1 MLLAWLQLFGGLILL
16 IFGGDFIVRSSV
28 KIATFLRV
36 SPMVVGLTIVS
47 FGTSFPELV
56 VSVNAALSGYP
67 DISIGNVVGSN
78 IANLALVLGLTT
90 LIRPMNVARHNIL
103 FDWPFML
110 LVTFG
115 FVLLS
120 LDNFLV
126 RWEGVFLLVSLFAYN
141 IWSVLQGRTSFDD
154 EIYQE
159 KPLYT
164 EVLRSVVILIVSL
177 VALVFGA
184 DLIIDG
190 AVSIARALDIQERVI
205 AGTIIALGTSVP
217 ELATSLIALR
227 KNEMG
232 LSIGNLIGSNIFNIA
247 SVLGI
252 TSVITQIP
260 VEEPLIINRDILWML
275 GFAFVLFPLAFIP
288 RKFGIER
295 YEGVLLFLAYIT
307 FIYLV
312 F

>member
-177 VALVFGA
+177 VALVFGG

-232 LSIGNLIGSNIFNIA
+232 LSIGNLIGSNIFNI
-247 SVLGI
+247 LGI
-252 TSVITQIP
+252 LGVTSILTDIYVTQAVFEFDFYWVVLIP
-260 VEEPLIINRDILWML
+260 LVVLPVLVFNQKIGRIL
-275 GFAFVLFPLAFIP
+275 GA
-288 RKFGIER
+288 
-295 YEGVLLFLAYIT
+295 LLLLSYFTYL
-307 FIYLV
+307 YLV